1 VCGTIGLIV
10 ACHPG
15 LWLDLFQRR
24 CRSHSSRLRSISAS
38 SGRYV
43 CFGLGL
49 GLFFVAQGFGRG
61 AAAASANTVR
71 LAANVAG
78 GLAAIY
84 WLDLGV
90 IGLFAAVA
98 AGFCLYAALL
108 VLAVLKVKE
117 PGTAAP
123 PHDIPRPAGGAVEG
137 CRGPHLSLFEG
148 AGTP

>member
-15 LWLDLFQRR
+15 LWLEPVQRR
-24 CRSHSSRLRSISAS
+24 CRSHSSRCALSPHRRARLRLL
-38 SGRYV
+38 R
-43 CFGLGL
+43 LGL

-137 CRGPHLSLFEG
+137 C
-148 AGTP
+148 AGRI